1 MNCYPQSLERLMAE
15 SAKLPGIGPK
25 SAQRL
30 AFYILERGDDF
41 AHGLASALI
50 DAAEKLG
57 ECPVCFNIAEEGH
70 CALCE
75 NKNRDD
81 SVICV
86 VESPRDII
94 PIERSGSFRGR
105 YHVLGGLLSPMEGI
119 GPGELHLKELL
130 KRLEDEAVTEVI
142 LATSSNVEGEA
153 TAVYIADLLKPL
165 GITVTRIA
173 QGMPV
178 GGDLEYI
185 DEITLARALT
195 GRREF

>member
-1 MNCYPQSLERLMAE
+1 MAE
-15 SAKLPGIGPK
+15 LAKLPGIGPK

-30 AFYILERGDDF
+30 AFYILERGGEF
-41 AHGLASALI
+41 ASGLASALT
-50 DAAEKLG
+50 DATEKLG

-94 PIERSGSFRGR
+94 PLERSGSFRGR
-105 YHVLGGLLSPMEGI
+105 YHVLGGLLSPMEGV

-130 KRLEDEAVTEVI
+130 KRLESEEITEVI
-142 LATSSNVEGEA
+142 LATGSDVEGEA
-153 TAVYIADLLKPL
+153 TAVYIADLLKPT

-185 DEITLARALT
+185 DEITLARALD

>member
-15 SAKLPGIGPK
+15 LAKLPGIGPK

-41 AHGLASALI
+41 AHGLASALT

>member
-1 MNCYPQSLERLMAE
+1 MNCFPQSLERLMAE
-15 SAKLPGIGPK
+15 LAKLPGIGPK

-30 AFYILERGDDF
+30 AFHILDRG
-41 AHGLASALI
+41 AENAASLAKALT

-70 CALCE
+70 CALCDDI
-75 NKNRDD
+75 NRDD
-81 SVICV
+81 TVICV
-86 VESPRDII
+86 VESPRDIL
-94 PIERSGSFRGR
+94 PIERSGSFHGR
-105 YHVLGGLLSPMEGI
+105 YHVLGGLLSPMDGI

-130 KRLEDEAVTEVI
+130 KRLENEEVTEVI
-142 LATSSNVEGEA
+142 LATGSNVEGEA

-185 DEITLARALT
+185 DEVTLARALT

>member
-15 SAKLPGIGPK
+15 LAKLPGIGPK

-41 AHGLASALI
+41 AHGLASALT

-75 NKNRDD
+75 NKSRDD

-142 LATSSNVEGEA
+142 LATSSDVEGEA

>member
-1 MNCYPQSLERLMAE
+1 MNCFPQSLERLMAE
-15 SAKLPGIGPK
+15 LAKLPGIGPK

-30 AFYILERGDDF
+30 AFHILDRG
-41 AHGLASALI
+41 AENAASLAQALT

-57 ECPVCFNIAEEGH
+57 ECPLCFNIAEEGH
-70 CALCE
+70 CALCDDI
-75 NKNRDD
+75 NRDD
-81 SVICV
+81 TVICV
-86 VESPRDII
+86 VESPRDIV
-94 PIERSGSFRGR
+94 PIERSGSFHGR
-105 YHVLGGLLSPMEGI
+105 YHVLGGLLSPMDGI
-119 GPGELHLKELL
+119 GPAELHLKELL
-130 KRLEDEAVTEVI
+130 KRLENEEVTEVI
-142 LATSSNVEGEA
+142 LATGSNVEGEA
-153 TAVYIADLLKPL
+153 TAAYIADLLKPL

>member
-15 SAKLPGIGPK
+15 LAKLPGIGPK

-30 AFYILERGDDF
+30 AFYILERGDGF
-41 AHGLASALI
+41 AHGLASALT

-75 NKNRDD
+75 NKSRDD

-130 KRLEDEAVTEVI
+130 KRLEDEAITEVI
-142 LATSSNVEGEA
+142 LATSSDVEGEA

>member
-1 MNCYPQSLERLMAE
+1 MNCFPQSLERLMAE
-15 SAKLPGIGPK
+15 LAKLPGIGPK

-30 AFYILERGDDF
+30 AFHILDRG
-41 AHGLASALI
+41 AENAASLAKALT

-57 ECPVCFNIAEEGH
+57 ECPLCFNIAEEGH
-70 CALCE
+70 CALCDDPT
-75 NKNRDD
+75 RDD
-81 SVICV
+81 TVICV
-86 VESPRDII
+86 VESPRDIL
-94 PIERSGSFRGR
+94 PIERSGSFHGR
-105 YHVLGGLLSPMEGI
+105 YHVLGGLLSPMDGI

-130 KRLEDEAVTEVI
+130 KRLENEEVTEVI
-142 LATSSNVEGEA
+142 LATGSNVEGEA
-153 TAVYIADLLKPL
+153 TAVFIADLLKPL

>member
-15 SAKLPGIGPK
+15 LAKLPGIGPK

-30 AFYILERGDDF
+30 AFHILERGADSAEAL
-41 AHGLASALI
+41 AHALT

-75 NKNRDD
+75 DKNRDET
-81 SVICV
+81 VICV
-86 VESPRDII
+86 VESPRDIL
-94 PIERSGSFRGR
+94 PIERSGSFQGC
-105 YHVLGGLLSPMEGI
+105 YHVLGGLLSPMDGI
-119 GPGELHLKELL
+119 GPAELHLKELL
-130 KRLEDEAVTEVI
+130 KRLEKEEVTEVI
-142 LATSSNVEGEA
+142 LATGSNVEGEA
-153 TAVYIADLLKPL
+153 TAAYIADLLKPL
-165 GITVTRIA
+165 GLTVTRIA

-185 DEITLARALT
+185 DEVTLARALT

>member
-1 MNCYPQSLERLMAE
+1 MNCFPQSLERLMAE
-15 SAKLPGIGPK
+15 LAKLPGIGPK

-30 AFYILERGDDF
+30 AFHILDRG
-41 AHGLASALI
+41 AENAASLAKALT

-70 CALCE
+70 CALCDDI
-75 NKNRDD
+75 NRDD
-81 SVICV
+81 TVICV
-86 VESPRDII
+86 VESPRDIL
-94 PIERSGSFRGR
+94 PIERSGSFHGR
-105 YHVLGGLLSPMEGI
+105 YHVLGGLLSPMDGI

-130 KRLEDEAVTEVI
+130 KRLENEEVTEVI
-142 LATSSNVEGEA
+142 MATGSNVEGEA

>member
-1 MNCYPQSLERLMAE
+1 MNCFPQSLERLMAE
-15 SAKLPGIGPK
+15 LAKLPGIGPK

-30 AFYILERGDDF
+30 AFHILDRG
-41 AHGLASALI
+41 AENAASLAKALT

-70 CALCE
+70 CALCDDI
-75 NKNRDD
+75 NRDD
-81 SVICV
+81 TVICV
-86 VESPRDII
+86 VESPRDIL
-94 PIERSGSFRGR
+94 PIERSGSFHGR
-105 YHVLGGLLSPMEGI
+105 YHVLGGLLSPMDGI

-130 KRLEDEAVTEVI
+130 KRLENEEVTEVI
-142 LATSSNVEGEA
+142 LATGSNVEGEA

>member
-1 MNCYPQSLERLMAE
+1 MNCFPQSLERLMAE
-15 SAKLPGIGPK
+15 LAKLPGIGPK

-30 AFYILERGDDF
+30 AFHILDRG
-41 AHGLASALI
+41 AENAESLAQALT

-70 CALCE
+70 CALCDDP
-75 NKNRDD
+75 NRDD
-81 SVICV
+81 TVICV
-86 VESPRDII
+86 VESPRDIV
-94 PIERSGSFRGR
+94 PIERSGSFHGR
-105 YHVLGGLLSPMEGI
+105 YHVLGGLLSPMDGI
-119 GPGELHLKELL
+119 GPAELHLKELL
-130 KRLEDEAVTEVI
+130 KRLENEEVTEVI
-142 LATSSNVEGEA
+142 LATGSNVEGEA
-153 TAVYIADLLKPL
+153 TAAYIADLLKPL

>member
-1 MNCYPQSLERLMAE
+1 MNCFPQSLERLMAE
-15 SAKLPGIGPK
+15 LAKLPGIGPK

-30 AFYILERGDDF
+30 AFHILDRG
-41 AHGLASALI
+41 AENAASLAKALT

-70 CALCE
+70 CALCDDI
-75 NKNRDD
+75 NRDD
-81 SVICV
+81 TVICV
-86 VESPRDII
+86 VESPRDIV
-94 PIERSGSFRGR
+94 PIERSGSFHGR
-105 YHVLGGLLSPMEGI
+105 YHVLGGLLSPMDGI

-130 KRLEDEAVTEVI
+130 KRLENEEVTEVI
-142 LATSSNVEGEA
+142 LATGSNVEGEA

>member
-15 SAKLPGIGPK
+15 LAKLPGIGPK

-30 AFYILERGDDF
+30 AFYILERGDGF
-41 AHGLASALI
+41 AHGLASALT

-75 NKNRDD
+75 NKSRDD

-142 LATSSNVEGEA
+142 LATSSDVEGEA

>member
-1 MNCYPQSLERLMAE
+1 MNCFPQSLERLMAE
-15 SAKLPGIGPK
+15 LAKLPGIGPK

-30 AFYILERGDDF
+30 AFHILDRG
-41 AHGLASALI
+41 AENAASLAQALT

-70 CALCE
+70 CALCDDL
-75 NKNRDD
+75 NRDD
-81 SVICV
+81 TVICV
-86 VESPRDII
+86 VESPRDIV
-94 PIERSGSFRGR
+94 PIERSGSFHGR
-105 YHVLGGLLSPMEGI
+105 YHVLGGLLSPMDGI
-119 GPGELHLKELL
+119 GPAELHLKELL
-130 KRLEDEAVTEVI
+130 KRLENEEVTEVI
-142 LATSSNVEGEA
+142 LATGSNVEGEA
-153 TAVYIADLLKPL
+153 TAAYIADLLKPL

>member
-1 MNCYPQSLERLMAE
+1 MNCFPQSLERLMAE
-15 SAKLPGIGPK
+15 LAKLPGIGPK

-30 AFYILERGDDF
+30 AFHILDRG
-41 AHGLASALI
+41 AENAASLAKALT

-57 ECPVCFNIAEEGH
+57 ECPLCFNIAEEGH
-70 CALCE
+70 CALCDDI
-75 NKNRDD
+75 NRDD
-81 SVICV
+81 TVICV
-86 VESPRDII
+86 VESPRDIL
-94 PIERSGSFRGR
+94 PIERSGSFHGR
-105 YHVLGGLLSPMEGI
+105 YHVLGGLLSPMDGI

-130 KRLEDEAVTEVI
+130 KRLENEEVTEVI
-142 LATSSNVEGEA
+142 LATGSNVEGEA
-153 TAVYIADLLKPL
+153 TAAYIADLLKPL

>member
-15 SAKLPGIGPK
+15 LAKLPGIGPK

-30 AFYILERGDDF
+30 AFYILERGDGF
-41 AHGLASALI
+41 AHGLASALT

-70 CALCE
+70 CTLCE

-142 LATSSNVEGEA
+142 LATSSDVEGEA

>member
-15 SAKLPGIGPK
+15 LSKLPGIGPK

-30 AFYILERGDDF
+30 AFYILEQGKD
-41 AHGLASALI
+41 SALSLAVALT
-50 DAAEKLG
+50 DATEKLG

-70 CALCE
+70 CAICE
-75 NKNRDD
+75 DSSRDD

-86 VESPRDII
+86 VESPRDVL
-94 PIERSGSFRGR
+94 PIERSGSFQGR
-105 YHVLGGLLSPMEGI
+105 YHILGGLLSPMEGI
-119 GPGELHLKELL
+119 GPGDIHLKELL
-130 KRLEDEAVTEVI
+130 QRLQDETVQEVI
-142 LATSSNVEGEA
+142 LATGSNVEGEA
-153 TAVYIADLLKPL
+153 TAAYIADLLKPA
-165 GITVTRIA
+165 GIRVTRIA

-185 DEITLARALT
+185 DEITLARALA

>member
-1 MNCYPQSLERLMAE
+1 MNCYPQSLERLMDE
-15 SAKLPGIGPK
+15 LAKLPGIGPK

-30 AFYILERGDDF
+30 AFHILERGADSAEAL
-41 AHGLASALI
+41 AHALT

-75 NKNRDD
+75 DKNRDET
-81 SVICV
+81 VICV
-86 VESPRDII
+86 VESPRDIL
-94 PIERSGSFRGR
+94 PIERSGSFQGC
-105 YHVLGGLLSPMEGI
+105 YHVLGGLLSPMDGI
-119 GPGELHLKELL
+119 GPAELHLKELL
-130 KRLEDEAVTEVI
+130 KRLEKEEVTEVI
-142 LATSSNVEGEA
+142 LATGSNVEGEA
-153 TAVYIADLLKPL
+153 TAAYIADLLKPL
-165 GITVTRIA
+165 GLTVTRIA

-185 DEITLARALT
+185 DEVTLARALT

>member
-1 MNCYPQSLERLMAE
+1 MNCYPPSLERLMAE
-15 SAKLPGIGPK
+15 LAKLPGIGPK

-30 AFYILERGDDF
+30 AFYILERGKENTES
-41 AHGLASALI
+41 LASALI
-50 DAAEKLG
+50 DAGEKLG
-57 ECPVCFNIAEEGH
+57 ECPVCFHIAEEGH

-75 NKNRDD
+75 DSSRDN

-86 VESPRDII
+86 VESSRDII
-94 PIERSGSFRGR
+94 PIERSGSFHGR

-130 KRLEDEAVTEVI
+130 KRLESEEVQEVI
-142 LATSSNVEGEA
+142 MATGSNVEGEA
-153 TAVYIADLLKPL
+153 TASYIADLLKPS
-165 GITVTRIA
+165 GVKVTRIA

-185 DEITLARALT
+185 DEITLARALA

>member
-1 MNCYPQSLERLMAE
+1 MAE
-15 SAKLPGIGPK
+15 LAKLPGIGPK

-30 AFYILERGDDF
+30 AFYILDRGHRF
-41 AHGLASALI
+41 AGELASALT

-75 NKNRDD
+75 NKSRDN

-94 PIERSGSFRGR
+94 PIERSGSFQGR

-119 GPGELHLKELL
+119 GPGDLHLKELL
-130 KRLEDEAVTEVI
+130 KRLESDEVTEVI
-142 LATSSNVEGEA
+142 LATGSNVEGEA
-153 TAVYIADLLKPL
+153 TAVYIADLLKPI

>member
-1 MNCYPQSLERLMAE
+1 MNCFPQSLERLMAE
-15 SAKLPGIGPK
+15 LAKLPGIGPK

-30 AFYILERGDDF
+30 AFHILDRG
-41 AHGLASALI
+41 AENAASLAKALT

-57 ECPVCFNIAEEGH
+57 ECPLCFNIAEEGH
-70 CALCE
+70 CALCDDI
-75 NKNRDD
+75 NRDD
-81 SVICV
+81 TVICV
-86 VESPRDII
+86 VESPRDIL
-94 PIERSGSFRGR
+94 PIERSGSFHGR
-105 YHVLGGLLSPMEGI
+105 YHVLGGLLSPMDGI

-130 KRLEDEAVTEVI
+130 KRLENEEVTEVI
-142 LATSSNVEGEA
+142 LATGSNVEGEA

>member
-1 MNCYPQSLERLMAE
+1 MNCFPQSLERLMAE
-15 SAKLPGIGPK
+15 LAKLPGIGPK

-30 AFYILERGDDF
+30 AFHILDRG
-41 AHGLASALI
+41 AENAASLAQALT

-70 CALCE
+70 CALCDDL
-75 NKNRDD
+75 NRDD
-81 SVICV
+81 TVICV
-86 VESPRDII
+86 VESPRDIV
-94 PIERSGSFRGR
+94 PIERSGSFHGR
-105 YHVLGGLLSPMEGI
+105 YHVLGGLLSPMDGI
-119 GPGELHLKELL
+119 GPAELHLKELL
-130 KRLEDEAVTEVI
+130 KRLENEEVTEVI
-142 LATSSNVEGEA
+142 LATGSNVEGEA
-153 TAVYIADLLKPL
+153 TAAYIADLLKPL
-165 GITVTRIA
+165 GITVTCIA

>member
-1 MNCYPQSLERLMAE
+1 MAE
-15 SAKLPGIGPK
+15 LAKLPGIGPK

-30 AFYILERGDDF
+30 AFYILERGGEF
-41 AHGLASALI
+41 ASGLASALT

-57 ECPVCFNIAEEGH
+57 ECPVCFHIAEEGH

-86 VESPRDII
+86 VESPRDIV

-105 YHVLGGLLSPMEGI
+105 YHVLGGLLSPMEGV

-130 KRLEDEAVTEVI
+130 KRLESEEVTEVI
-142 LATSSNVEGEA
+142 LATGSDVEGEA
-153 TAVYIADLLKPL
+153 TAVYIADLLKPT

-185 DEITLARALT
+185 DEITLARALD

>member
-1 MNCYPQSLERLMAE
+1 MNCFPQSLERLMAE
-15 SAKLPGIGPK
+15 LAKLPGIGPK

-30 AFYILERGDDF
+30 AFHILDRG
-41 AHGLASALI
+41 AENAASLAKALT

-57 ECPVCFNIAEEGH
+57 ECPLCFNIAEEGH
-70 CALCE
+70 CALCDDP
-75 NKNRDD
+75 NRDD
-81 SVICV
+81 TVICV
-86 VESPRDII
+86 VESPRDIL
-94 PIERSGSFRGR
+94 PIERSGSFHGR
-105 YHVLGGLLSPMEGI
+105 YHVLGGLLSPMDGI

-130 KRLEDEAVTEVI
+130 KRLENEEVTEVI
-142 LATSSNVEGEA
+142 LATGSNVEGEA
-153 TAVYIADLLKPL
+153 TAAYIADLLKPL

>member
-15 SAKLPGIGPK
+15 LAKLPGIGPK

-30 AFYILERGDDF
+30 AFHILERGADS
-41 AHGLASALI
+41 AEALAQALT

-57 ECPVCFNIAEEGH
+57 ECPLCFNIAEEGH

-75 NKNRDD
+75 DKNRDE

-86 VESPRDII
+86 VESPRDIL
-94 PIERSGSFRGR
+94 PIERSGSFQGR
-105 YHVLGGLLSPMEGI
+105 YHVLGGLLSPMDGI
-119 GPGELHLKELL
+119 GPAELHLKELL
-130 KRLEDEAVTEVI
+130 KRLENEEVTEVI
-142 LATSSNVEGEA
+142 LATGSNVEGEA
-153 TAVYIADLLKPL
+153 TAAYIADLLKPS

>member
-1 MNCYPQSLERLMAE
+1 MNCFPQSLERLMAE
-15 SAKLPGIGPK
+15 LAKLPGIGPK

-30 AFYILERGDDF
+30 AFHILDRG
-41 AHGLASALI
+41 AENAASLAKALT

-57 ECPVCFNIAEEGH
+57 ECPLCFNIAEEGH
-70 CALCE
+70 CALCDDP
-75 NKNRDD
+75 NRDD
-81 SVICV
+81 TVICV
-86 VESPRDII
+86 VESPRDIL
-94 PIERSGSFRGR
+94 PIERSGSFHGR
-105 YHVLGGLLSPMEGI
+105 YHVLGGLLSPMDGI

-130 KRLEDEAVTEVI
+130 KRLENEEVTEVI
-142 LATSSNVEGEA
+142 LATGSNVEGEA
-153 TAVYIADLLKPL
+153 TAAYIADLLKPL

-173 QGMPV
+173 QGLPV